1 MNLSLV
7 NKIEVELSM
16 EWLVQ
21 EELSFATPY
30 MDLGSESE
38 LDLDQLLQWM
48 LLNHSWQSMT
58 ADKYVLMERGE

>member
-7 NKIEVELSM
+7 NKNEVELSM

-21 EELSFATPY
+21 EVLSFATLY

-38 LDLDQLLQWM
+38 LGLDLLLQWKP
-48 LLNHSWQSMT
+48 LNHNWQSTT